1 MYRFK
6 KNGIKHCLYYELQ
19 RGKQTRCHFYLQIA
33 GKGHKQVC
41 NGEVL
46 DYQAVGYILKNN
58 DFKTH
63 KQAREL
69 LIQEKFLH

>member
-19 RGKQTRCHFYLQIA
+19 RGKQTRCHFYLQIT

-46 DYQAVGYILKNN
+46 DYKAVGQILKEG

-63 KQAREL
+63 KQARDL
-69 LIQEKFLH
+69 LIKEKFLH